1 MGGAAVQLRHLVVG
15 ADHSEEGKAAVLA
28 AARLG
33 QRCGAR
39 VSVVTVTAVPAT
51 NGTARREMDDLR
63 SLVNAA
69 LRPLADPPEVRLAIE
84 SGLPGVEI
92 GRHAETHEAD
102 LVLVGRKPR
111 TEMQRLL
118 IGDTADS
125 VARRSGVPCL
135 FVMPGTTA
143 FEHVLVALDG
153 TERGMGVLVSAMDF
167 TRDTGGRLHAVS
179 VEPAYENERDAPHLL
194 TTRSARLMEAVDEL
208 RHQTSLGR
216 GGWEAPTPA
225 ASASPIVFH
234 RGRVV
239 EEIVREVTDA
249 RSDVLVV
256 GYRRGGPAG
265 VIEAGSVARRLA
277 HEAPCSVL
285 TIPL

>member
-33 QRCGAR
+33 QRCGAT
-39 VSVVTVTAVPAT
+39 VTVVTVTPAPAT
-51 NGTARREMDDLR
+51 NGTARQEMDDLR
-63 SLVNAA
+63 RMVDAA
-69 LRPLADPPEVRLAIE
+69 LRPLTDPPAPRLAIV

-92 GRHAETHEAD
+92 GRYAETHHAD
-102 LVLVGRKPR
+102 LVLVGRKRR
-111 TEMQRLL
+111 TEMQRML

-135 FVMPGTTA
+135 FVTPGTSM
-143 FEHVLVALDG
+143 FDHVLVALDG
-153 TERGMGVLVSAMDF
+153 SERGMSVLVSAMDF
-167 TRDTGGRLHAVS
+167 TRDTGGRLHGVC

-208 RHQTSLGR
+208 RHHTSLGR
-216 GGWEAPTPA
+216 GGWEATSPA
-225 ASASPIVFH
+225 FAESPIVFH

-239 EEIVREVTDA
+239 EEIVREAIDSRT
-249 RSDVLVV
+249 DVLVV

-265 VIEAGSVARRLA
+265 IIEAGSVARRLA

>member
-33 QRCGAR
+33 QRCGAN
-39 VSVVTVTAVPAT
+39 VTALTVTAAPAT
-51 NGTARREMDDLR
+51 NGSARRELDDLR
-63 SLVNAA
+63 SLVASA
-69 LRPLADPPEVRLAIE
+69 LRPLADPPELKLAIE
-84 SGLPGVEI
+84 PGLPGVEI
-92 GRHAETHEAD
+92 GRYAETHQAD
-102 LVLVGRKPR
+102 LVLVGRKRR

-135 FVMPGTTA
+135 FVMPGTSA
-143 FEHVLVALDG
+143 FERVLVALDG

-208 RHQTSLGR
+208 RHHTSLGR
-216 GGWEAPTPA
+216 GAWEPPSPA
-225 ASASPIVFH
+225 APESPIVFH

-239 EEIVREVTDA
+239 DEIVREVVDA
-249 RSDVLVV
+249 RTDVLVV

-265 VIEAGSVARRLA
+265 IIEAGSVARRLA

>member
-1 MGGAAVQLRHLVVG
+1 MVQLRNIVVG
-15 ADHSEEGKAAVLA
+15 TDHSEEGRAAVQS
-28 AARLG
+28 AARLA
-33 QRCGAR
+33 QRCGAA
-39 VSVVTVTAVPAT
+39 VTVLTVISPHESEGSQPQAW
-51 NGTARREMDDLR
+51 E
-63 SLVNAA
+63 SLKEFVRAS
-69 LRPLADPPEVRLAIE
+69 LRPLEGRVPDLRLAIA

-92 GRHAETHEAD
+92 VRRAEAERAD
-102 LVLVGRKPR
+102 LVVLGRKHR

-135 FVMPGTTA
+135 FTVAGSGPI
-143 FEHVLVALDG
+143 EHVLVALDG
-153 TERGMGVLVSAMDF
+153 TERGMSVLISAMDF
-167 TRDTGGRLHAVS
+167 TRDAGARLHGVS
-179 VEPAYENERDAPHLL
+179 VEPAYENEQGVTPLL
-194 TTRSARLMEAVDEL
+194 TSRSARLLETVAGL
-208 RHQTSLGR
+208 RATAGTP
-216 GGWEAPTPA
+216 GVWEPA
-225 ASASPIVFH
+225 APPDAMSPIVFH

-239 EEIVREVTDA
+239 EEIVHEIVRS

-277 HEAPCSVL
+277 HESPCSVL

>member
-1 MGGAAVQLRHLVVG
+1 MQLRHLVVG
-15 ADHSEEGKAAVLA
+15 ADHSDEGKAAVLA

-33 QRCGAR
+33 QRCGAN
-39 VSVVTVTAVPAT
+39 VTVLTVTAAPAT
-51 NGTARREMDDLR
+51 NGTARREQDDLR
-63 SLVNAA
+63 GMVASA
-69 LRPLADPPEVRLAIE
+69 LRPLANPPELKLAIVP
-84 SGLPGVEI
+84 GLPGVEI
-92 GRHAETHEAD
+92 GRYAETHQAD
-102 LVLVGRKPR
+102 LVLVGRKRR

-135 FVMPGTTA
+135 FVMPGTST

-208 RHQTSLGR
+208 RHHTSLGR
-216 GGWEAPTPA
+216 GAWEPPSPA
-225 ASASPIVFH
+225 APESPIVFH

-239 EEIVREVTDA
+239 DEIVREVVDSRT
-249 RSDVLVV
+249 DVLVV

-265 VIEAGSVARRLA
+265 IIEAGSVARRLA

>member
-33 QRCGAR
+33 QRCGAN
-39 VSVVTVTAVPAT
+39 VTALTVTAAPAT
-51 NGTARREMDDLR
+51 NGSARRELDDLR
-63 SLVNAA
+63 SLVASA
-69 LRPLADPPEVRLAIE
+69 LRPLADPPELKLAIE
-84 SGLPGVEI
+84 PGLPGVEI
-92 GRHAETHEAD
+92 GRYAETHQAD
-102 LVLVGRKPR
+102 LVLVGRKRR

-135 FVMPGTTA
+135 FVMPGTSA

-208 RHQTSLGR
+208 RHHTNLGR
-216 GGWEAPTPA
+216 GAWEPPSPA
-225 ASASPIVFH
+225 APESPIVFH

-239 EEIVREVTDA
+239 DEIVREVVDA
-249 RSDVLVV
+249 RTDVLVV

-265 VIEAGSVARRLA
+265 IIEAGSVARRLA

>member
-28 AARLG
+28 AAWLG
-33 QRCGAR
+33 QRCGAH
-39 VSVVTVTAVPAT
+39 VTALTVTAAPAT
-51 NGTARREMDDLR
+51 NGTARREQDDLR
-63 SLVNAA
+63 SLVASA
-69 LRPLADPPEVRLAIE
+69 LRPLADPPEVKLAIE
-84 SGLPGVEI
+84 PGLPGVEI
-92 GRHAETHEAD
+92 GRYAETHQAD
-102 LVLVGRKPR
+102 LVLVGRKRR

-135 FVMPGTTA
+135 FVMPGTST

-208 RHQTSLGR
+208 RHHTSLGR
-216 GGWEAPTPA
+216 GAWEPSSPA
-225 ASASPIVFH
+225 APESPIVFH

-239 EEIVREVTDA
+239 DEIVREVVDSRT
-249 RSDVLVV
+249 DVLVV

-265 VIEAGSVARRLA
+265 IIEAGSVARRLA